1 MQKSNLNISF
11 SNIKEV
17 ELIPSKEFSLN
28 FNDIIIY
35 TVFLPHFIDL
45 KPDLSKFLNSK
56 EHNRA
61 ERYQKETDKNRFI
74 IGRSILKFVLAAHTK
89 LDVKNISFDYH
100 SNKKPYLAT
109 CPWLSFNISHSGD
122 FAVIA
127 ISRDKVG
134 IDIEYMSED
143 FNFMNLLPDIF
154 GDSEILSIQ
163 NSVNQKHA
171 FYTLWT
177 RKEAF
182 VKALGKGIDED
193 FKYIPCLD
201 GQHNIDSTVLK
212 TTENWNVHSFDLGN
226 HYLGAVAFESLPTI
240 SKNLVLH
247 TMPNTMK
254 ELLEMTQIKND

>member
-11 SNIKEV
+11 SNIKNV
-17 ELIPSKEFSLN
+17 ELIPSKEIYLN
-28 FNDIIIY
+28 INDIIIY
-35 TVFLPHFIDL
+35 TIYLPHFIDL
-45 KPDLSKFLNSK
+45 KSDLSKFLNSK
-56 EHNRA
+56 EYNRA
-61 ERYQKETDKNRFI
+61 ERYHKETDRSRFI
-74 IGRSILKFVLAAHTK
+74 ISRSILKFILAAHAK

-100 SNKKPYLAT
+100 LNKKPYLAT

-134 IDIEYMSED
+134 IDIEYMSDD
-143 FNFMNLLPDIF
+143 FNFSNLLPDIF
-154 GDSEILSIQ
+154 EDAEILSIQ
-163 NSVNQKHA
+163 NAVNQKHA

-212 TTENWNVHSFDLGN
+212 TTKNWNVHSFDLED

-240 SKNLVLH
+240 AKNLVLH

-254 ELLEMTQIKND
+254 ALLEMTQKRND